1 MQTQHHIED
10 NICPV
15 SVLLGSKEHYY
26 TIYTIHLYLENFK
39 GRARS
44 IFCKQ
49 KKNKKRFF
57 ISIPQGMVGSMRRK
71 IHDDLVQM
79 TKSNLA
85 CLRASVAARRMKG
98 ATTQVMT
105 MWIM

>member
-1 MQTQHHIED
+1 MQTQHIED

-26 TIYTIHLYLENFK
+26 TIYTIHLYLLNFK
-39 GRARS
+39 GRART

-79 TKSNLA
+79 TKSNDIYMH
-85 CLRASVAARRMKG
+85 SIQG
-98 ATTQVMT
+98 TN
-105 MWIM
+105 IGN